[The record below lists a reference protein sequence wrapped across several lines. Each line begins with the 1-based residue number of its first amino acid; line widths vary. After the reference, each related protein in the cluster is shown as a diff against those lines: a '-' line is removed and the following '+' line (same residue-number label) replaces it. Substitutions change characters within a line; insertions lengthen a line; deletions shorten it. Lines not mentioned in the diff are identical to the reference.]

1 MISNYCKNALIL
13 LVDTKAAVESKAR
26 EQRMIS
32 KGVTTKEIVE
42 GPEMKKDEAQ
52 VVCVFV
58 SVCFARV
65 RESGCGFEFGCCEYA

>member
-1 MISNYCKNALIL
+1 
-13 LVDTKAAVESKAR
+13 
-26 EQRMIS
+26 MIS
-32 KGVTTKEIVE
+32 KGVKKIVE

-65 RESGCGFEFGCCEYA
+65 RECGCGFDFRCFEYA

>member
-1 MISNYCKNALIL
+1 
-13 LVDTKAAVESKAR
+13 
-26 EQRMIS
+26 MIS
-32 KGVTTKEIVE
+32 KGVTTKKIVE

-65 RESGCGFEFGCCEYA
+65 RECGCGFEFGCCEYA